1 MRNKKRI
8 SIFLAASAMTAG
20 ILAGCQRSENSPGNF
35 ADIMEA
41 VDELSQ
47 AEQLLQIM
55 ETDTEGEANE

>member
-1 MRNKKRI
+1 
-8 SIFLAASAMTAG
+8 MTAG